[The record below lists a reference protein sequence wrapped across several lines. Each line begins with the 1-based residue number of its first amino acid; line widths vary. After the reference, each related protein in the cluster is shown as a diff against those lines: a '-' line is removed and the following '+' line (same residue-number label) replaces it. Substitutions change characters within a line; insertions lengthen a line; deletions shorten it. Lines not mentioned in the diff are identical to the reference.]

1 MERQKAEAIF
11 LTASDEARKNLH
23 AASRC
28 KDMPV
33 HRNDLMERA
42 RNVVFRSLA
51 LFEAQDGTEE
61 HEDLY
66 VPLVDCL
73 ALVNDGLKHREF
85 VYERIAEAMS
95 VLDCVPSKGGA
106 M

>member
-1 MERQKAEAIF
+1 MERQKAEVIF

-51 LFEAQDGTEE
+51 LFEAQGGDDE
-61 HEDLY
+61 HDDLY
-66 VPLVDCL
+66 IPLLDTL
-73 ALVNDGLKHREF
+73 AFINDALKNREF
-85 VYERIAEAMS
+85 VYERITQALTA
-95 VLDCVPSKGGA
+95 LDCVPSKGGA